1 MSNRRID
8 LSLFPIVLLTL
19 AGLAG
24 ALEMAGT
31 YAVPLPTLAA
41 MPPLPTAYIEF
52 VAEPTAKPEPSH
64 TMTPTAAPTTT
75 PEPSPTPTPTTAPTA
90 EPTAEPTAT
99 AGPTTTR
106 RPPSIIPATRFRI
119 ALFAYNPADCIEAP
133 QNCDS
138 DPTRYATGPVNLP
151 HDYGR
156 VAACPNGNYN
166 DNGVNWMGAWLW
178 TADTGWLECKD
189 TGGAVGFDC
198 RTFWPECV
206 MRIDVVW
213 PILSRGGVLSN
224 RPPFNA
230 RRYSDYRISRSG
242 PS

>member
-1 MSNRRID
+1 
-8 LSLFPIVLLTL
+8 
-19 AGLAG
+19 
-24 ALEMAGT
+24 
-31 YAVPLPTLAA
+31 
-41 MPPLPTAYIEF
+41 
-52 VAEPTAKPEPSH
+52 
-64 TMTPTAAPTTT
+64 MTPTATAPVLATTT
-75 PEPSPTPTPTTAPTA
+75 AVPTPTTVPVPRPTTIVPTA
-90 EPTAEPTAT
+90 AA
-99 AGPTTTR
+99 
-106 RPPSIIPATRFRI
+106 FRI

-198 RTFWPECV
+198 RAFYPECV